1 MGAAGPRVGSCQ
13 DSPAGQSLQQW
24 PADQYSSGPQDS
36 GPGGTWLCLET
47 KLVSVVTFTWKRT
60 RNVY

>member
-1 MGAAGPRVGSCQ
+1 MGSRQ